1 MMKTMTKFQD
11 MLPWLAISLVALATC
26 VGCSDGVE
34 MLAASAAFEGK
45 LTTADGAPVGN
56 VLLSL
61 QPLEAGHP
69 VLLEVDE
76 QGNFKGE
83 GVPGE
88 YAYFVAKSAKK
99 GAAAEAALKKVPAEF
114 LEANMTRKVKL
125 GESGSLAITLQ

>member
-1 MMKTMTKFQD
+1 MTKFHD
-11 MLPWLAISLVALATC
+11 AIPWIAISIVAIATC
-26 VGCSDGVE
+26 VGCADNVE
-34 MLAASAAFEGK
+34 LLTTNSTFTGK
-45 LTTADGAPVGN
+45 LTAADGAPVGN

-61 QPLEAGHP
+61 QPLETGHP

-76 QGNFKGE
+76 QGSFKGE

-125 GESGSLAITLQ
+125 GESSELAITLQ

>member
-1 MMKTMTKFQD
+1 MTKFHD
-11 MLPWLAISLVALATC
+11 AIPWLAISVVALATC
-26 VGCSDGVE
+26 IGCSDSAE
-34 MLAASAAFEGK
+34 LLAASSAFTGK
-45 LTTADGAPVGN
+45 LTAADGTPVGN
-56 VLLSL
+56 VLLNL

-99 GAAAEAALKKVPAEF
+99 GGAAEAALKKVPAQF
-114 LEANMTRKVKL
+114 LEANLDRKVKL
-125 GESGSLAITLQ
+125 GESSSLAITLQ